1 MSTANDSQQTDS
13 RKLWYGIL
21 IALLL
26 GTWSYIIYDKS
37 KTKETI
43 AQRDSQILTVN
54 SEKDSIQLAFNS
66 ASSKLDSLQT
76 SNTKFQG
83 ALAEQ
88 NDKISKLKSDI
99 SSILNKRNAT
109 DEELKRAKDE
119 IGQLKTE
126 IEGYS
131 AEIERL
137 KGENKVLTSAN
148 AQLTTQKDSLNA
160 ATKTLQQNLSNTEA
174 AKRNV
179 EDLASTL
186 HASNISI
193 AAIEKKSSG
202 KEVLTS
208 TAKKADLLRFT
219 FDLDENMVSPSGVK
233 QIYIAVTGPDGK
245 AITDGSTFV
254 SREEGAKVYTLRVDS
269 TYEQGKRKTI
279 KADWKNTT
287 GKYQV
292 GDYKISI
299 YNNGFKIGEGVK
311 TLKKSTFLGL

>member
-1 MSTANDSQQTDS
+1 MSTADDSQQTDS

-311 TLKKSTFLGL
+311 NLKKSTFLGL

>member
-1 MSTANDSQQTDS
+1 MSTTDDSNQTDR
-13 RKLWYGIL
+13 RKLWYGVL

-26 GTWSYIIYDKS
+26 GTWGYIIYDKS

-43 AQRDSQILTVN
+43 AQRDTQIVTVN
-54 SEKDSIQLAFNS
+54 AEKDSIQLAFNS

-99 SSILNKRNAT
+99 SSVLNKKNAT
-109 DEELKRAKDE
+109 DAELKRAKDE

-148 AQLTTQKDSLNA
+148 AQLNTQKDSLNA

-186 HASNISI
+186 HASNITI

-202 KEVLTS
+202 KEVLT
-208 TAKKADLLRFT
+208 TKAKKADLLRCT

-233 QIYIAVTGPDGK
+233 QIYICVTGPDGK

-254 SREEGAKVYTLRVDS
+254 SREEGAKVYTIRVDS
-269 TYEQGKRKTI
+269 TYEQGKRKQI

-287 GKYQV
+287 GKYPV

-299 YNNGFKIGEGVK
+299 FNNGFKIGEGIK
-311 TLKKSTFLGL
+311 TLKKSSFLGF

>member
-1 MSTANDSQQTDS
+1 MSTSDESQKPDN
-13 RKLWYGIL
+13 RKLIYGVL

-26 GTWSYIIYDKS
+26 CTWSYIIYDKS

-43 AQRDSQILTVN
+43 AQRDTQILTVN

-88 NDKISKLKSDI
+88 NDKISKLKADI
-99 SSILNKRNAT
+99 SSVLNKKNAS

-137 KGENKVLTSAN
+137 KGENKVLTTAN
-148 AQLTTQKDSLNA
+148 AQLTTQKDSLHSA
-160 ATKTLQQNLSNTEA
+160 AQTLQQNLANTEA

-186 HASNISI
+186 HASNIAI
-193 AAIEKKSSG
+193 EAIEKKSSG
-202 KEVLTS
+202 KEVQTT
-208 TAKKADLLRFT
+208 TAKKANLLRFT
-219 FDLDENMVSPSGVK
+219 FDLDENMLSPSGVK
-233 QIYIAVTGPDGK
+233 QIYICVTGPDGK
-245 AITDGSTFV
+245 AITDGSTFT
-254 SREEGAKVYTLRVDS
+254 SREEGAKAYTMRVDS
-269 TYEQGKRKTI
+269 SYEQGKRKPI
-279 KADWKNTT
+279 KADWKNAN
-287 GKYQV
+287 GKYPV
-292 GDYKISI
+292 GDYKIAI

>member
-1 MSTANDSQQTDS
+1 MSTSEESQKPDN
-13 RKLWYGIL
+13 RKIIYGVL

-26 GTWSYIIYDKS
+26 STWSYIIYDKS
-37 KTKETI
+37 KTKEKLE
-43 AQRDSQILTVN
+43 QRDSQIVTVN
-54 SEKDSIQLAFNS
+54 AEKDSIQLAFNS

-99 SSILNKRNAT
+99 SSILNKKNAS

-119 IGQLKTE
+119 IGQLKIE

-131 AEIERL
+131 AEIARL
-137 KGENKVLTSAN
+137 KGENKVLSSAN
-148 AQLTTQKDSLNA
+148 AQLTTQKDSLNSA
-160 ATKTLQQNLSNTEA
+160 AQRLQQNLASTEA

-186 HASNISI
+186 HASNIAI
-193 AAIEKKSSG
+193 AAIDKKSSG
-202 KEVLTS
+202 KEVLTT
-208 TAKKADLLRFT
+208 TAKKANLLRFT
-219 FDLDENMVSPSGVK
+219 FDLDENMVSPSGLK
-233 QIYIAVTGPDGK
+233 QIYICVTGPDGK
-245 AITDGSTFV
+245 PITDGSTFV
-254 SREEGAKVYTLRVDS
+254 SREEGAKVYTMRVDS
-269 TYEQGKRKTI
+269 TYEQGKRKAI
-279 KADWKNTT
+279 KADWKNTS

>member
-1 MSTANDSQQTDS
+1 
-13 RKLWYGIL
+13 
-21 IALLL
+21 
-26 GTWSYIIYDKS
+26 
-37 KTKETI
+37 
-43 AQRDSQILTVN
+43 
-54 SEKDSIQLAFNS
+54 
-66 ASSKLDSLQT
+66 LDSLQT